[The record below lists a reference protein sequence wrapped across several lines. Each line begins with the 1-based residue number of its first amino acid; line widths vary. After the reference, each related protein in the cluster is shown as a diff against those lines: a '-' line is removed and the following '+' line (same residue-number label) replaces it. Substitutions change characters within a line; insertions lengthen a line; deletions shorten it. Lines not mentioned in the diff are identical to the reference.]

1 MAPFIPMPKLKK
13 NVRVAAGSARVRAA
27 ASEPVLPLEIIS
39 TVQTKIGDG
48 TSVTWTAMRSV
59 GAKASAWPAFYMNTL
74 PGNAPTGKA
83 SSYNLRSIACQAR
96 LFEIELTVT
105 DRDVVYYVTPPV
117 GDVRRV
123 AVSQGGLFMVPQRI
137 VSDGETNVA
146 LTFDGESCTL
156 RAVPKPKTAG
166 GQDAAGSPATVK
178 DDPDPDPQVFPPAPP
193 EP

>member
-1 MAPFIPMPKLKK
+1 MSKPKKT
-13 NVRVAAGSARVRAA
+13 VRIAAGAVRIRAA
-27 ASEPVLPLEIIS
+27 ASAPVLPLEIIS
-39 TVQTKIGDG
+39 TVQTRIGDG

-74 PGNAPTGKA
+74 PGNAPSGKA

-96 LFEIELTVT
+96 LFEIELSVT

-123 AVSQGGLFMVPQRI
+123 AVAQGGSFMVPQR
-137 VSDGETNVA
+137 VTADGETNVA

-156 RAVPKPKTAG
+156 RAVPKPETTTTENGAG
-166 GQDAAGSPATVK
+166 LPAMPK
-178 DDPDPDPQVFPPAPP
+178 DPDPDPQVFPPAPP